1 MILKINQIE
10 EIRQKNKMN
19 ENYLNQIKQNLNKL
33 KEEFDT
39 ASNISIQYEDSTFI
53 KKIFVIISSDKGNY
67 I

>member
-1 MILKINQIE
+1 LKINQIE